1 VVEEKVQTQKEILL
15 LLLAIQLKVKQIQAV
30 GGEEEALRIVLA
42 PPAAPASSSSATPR
56 VKTAVL
62 GRGW

>member
-1 VVEEKVQTQKEILL
+1 MVINQNKQVVQTLEVVVVVWDRVGMVK
-15 LLLAIQLKVKQIQAV
+15 IQ
-30 GGEEEALRIVLA
+30 
-42 PPAAPASSSSATPR
+42 PAAPASSSSATPR